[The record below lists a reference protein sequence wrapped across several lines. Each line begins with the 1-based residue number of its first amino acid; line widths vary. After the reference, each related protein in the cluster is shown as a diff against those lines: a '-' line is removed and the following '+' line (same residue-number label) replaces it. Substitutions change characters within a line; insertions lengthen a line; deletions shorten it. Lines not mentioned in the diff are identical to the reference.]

1 MFRSINS
8 KFYAIAI
15 SLTIFITF
23 GYSLLAYFLHQQ
35 NQSAVLAQKAIL
47 LERDFSTLNK
57 LFNETRFWERMI
69 LTQRNPEADQ
79 RFGSHI
85 AQIRERLLMLNE
97 EALSPGTKSIFRQV
111 IEGIDQYETD
121 FNRLIQLKTQQSIL
135 MLPVVGIHEISD
147 LIRIGPRIV

>member
-35 NQSAVLAQKAIL
+35 NQSAVLAQNAIL

-57 LFNETRFWERMI
+57 LFNETRFWE
-69 LTQRNPEADQ
+69 LFD
-79 RFGSHI
+79 HI
-85 AQIRERLLMLNE
+85 SSGVAVY
-97 EALSPGTKSIFRQV
+97 K
-111 IEGIDQYETD
+111 
-121 FNRLIQLKTQQSIL
+121 
-135 MLPVVGIHEISD
+135 VVGDAEDFIFKD
-147 LIRIGPRIV
+147 LIKEF